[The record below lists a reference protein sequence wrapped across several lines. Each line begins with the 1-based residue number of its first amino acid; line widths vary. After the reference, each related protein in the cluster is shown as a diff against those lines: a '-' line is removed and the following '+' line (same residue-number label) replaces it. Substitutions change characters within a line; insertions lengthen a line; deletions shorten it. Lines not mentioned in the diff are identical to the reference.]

1 VDSELDTIST
11 CPFSHNSS
19 ISNFLMMEVDCEDN
33 NAPKQ
38 SSSPP
43 SLDIEKLFTVFT
55 EKIANQ
61 IIHQTT
67 TL

>member
-1 VDSELDTIST
+1 
-11 CPFSHNSS
+11 
-19 ISNFLMMEVDCEDN
+19 MMEVDCEDN

-55 EKIANQ
+55 EIIANQ